1 MTPNMGPTDRIVRL
15 LLAAVLAYLFVNE
28 TGTGAWGHAAL
39 AGAAVLTLTSLIRFC
54 PLYLPFGIQ
63 TCTKKT

>member
-1 MTPNMGPTDRIVRL
+1 MTPNMGSTDRIVRL

-28 TGTGAWGHAAL
+28 TVTDTWSYVVL
-39 AGAAVLTLTSLIRFC
+39 AGAAILTVTSLIRFC

-63 TCTKKT
+63 TCSKRE

>member
-28 TGTGAWGHAAL
+28 TVTVAWGYAAL

-63 TCTKKT
+63 TCSKKE

>member
-28 TGTGAWGHAAL
+28 TVTGAWGYAAL

-63 TCTKKT
+63 TCSKKE